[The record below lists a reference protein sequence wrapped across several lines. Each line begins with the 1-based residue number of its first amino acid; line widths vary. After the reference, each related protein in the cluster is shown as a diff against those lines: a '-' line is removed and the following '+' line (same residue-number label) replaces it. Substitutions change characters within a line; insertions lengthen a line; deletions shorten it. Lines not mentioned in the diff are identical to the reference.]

1 MTSTQPA
8 DSHSIIVIGGG
19 AAGMI
24 AAWKAA
30 SSGVRVILLEKNAKL
45 GIKLLISGG
54 GKCNIT
60 HGGNMENLR
69 QQFRANE
76 ARFLKHSFYQ
86 FTNADILYHLNQ
98 LGVETYER
106 DDGRAFPTSG
116 KAGDVV
122 HALRRLMERAGVEIR
137 LSTPAEEIM
146 HDRAGA
152 CGVQT
157 PGELIS
163 SRQIILSTGGSS
175 YPKTGTTG
183 DGFTWAQDLGHTI
196 VPLRPALAPIYL
208 DPVPSAEWQG
218 VAIRDCILKAK
229 SKSETIAKWR
239 GDVLFTHQG
248 VSGPAALEIS
258 RDAFLSLEENQR
270 VNIHVDVLP
279 DVSEPLLE
287 ERIQQEVLANG
298 ARILETL
305 VELFVPRRL
314 APFILASTGI
324 TGSKKC
330 HQLQKDERRIIVRT
344 LKDWHVGGVKE
355 IPLERGEVTAG
366 GINLHE
372 LDPKTMRSRIVKGL
386 YVCGEV
392 LDIAGP
398 VGGYNLQAAF
408 STGYVA
414 GETAAADNRNGSTQ
428 TLNDNSRQVDS

>member
-1 MTSTQPA
+1 MITSTHSV
-8 DSHSIIVIGGG
+8 DSLPVIVIGGG

-30 SSGVRVILLEKNAKL
+30 SSGARVILLEKNAKL

-60 HGGNMENLR
+60 HGGDIEALR
-69 QQFRANE
+69 QQFRSNE

-86 FTNADILYHLNQ
+86 FTNADLLYHLNQ

-106 DDGRAFPTSG
+106 DNGRVFPTSG
-116 KAGDVV
+116 RAGDVV
-122 HALRRLMERAGVEIR
+122 HALRRLMERVGVEIR
-137 LSTPAEEIM
+137 LSTAAEEIM

-152 CGVQT
+152 CGVRT
-157 PGELIS
+157 PGEILS

-183 DGFTWAQDLGHTI
+183 DGFTWARNLGHSI
-196 VPLRPALAPIYL
+196 VPLRPALAPMYL
-208 DPVPSAEWQG
+208 DPAPSAEWQG

-229 SKSETIAKWR
+229 SKRQTIAKWR

-248 VSGPAALEIS
+248 VSGPATLEIS
-258 RDAFLSLEENQR
+258 RDAFLSIEDNQR
-270 VNIHVDVLP
+270 VGLYVDILP
-279 DVSEPLLE
+279 DVSEPQLE
-287 ERIQQEVLANG
+287 ERIQQEVLTNG

-305 VELFVPRRL
+305 VELFIPRRL
-314 APFILASTGI
+314 APFILTTAGI

-330 HQLQKDERRIIVRT
+330 HQLQKKERRMLVRT
-344 LKDWHVGGVKE
+344 LKDWHVGDVKE

-366 GINLHE
+366 GIDLHE
-372 LDPKTMRSRIVKGL
+372 VDPKTMRSRIVKGL
-386 YVCGEV
+386 YTCGEV
-392 LDIAGP
+392 LDLAGP

-414 GETAAADNRNGSTQ
+414 GETAARDNKINPIQ
-428 TLNDNSRQVDS
+428 TSDDNSR